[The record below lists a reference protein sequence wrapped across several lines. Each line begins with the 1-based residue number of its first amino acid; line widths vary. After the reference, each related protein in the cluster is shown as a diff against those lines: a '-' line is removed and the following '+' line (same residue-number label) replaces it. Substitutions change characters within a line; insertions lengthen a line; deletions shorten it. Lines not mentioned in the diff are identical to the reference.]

1 MENKK
6 VKCSSKEHE
15 EFEAFFYCQQC
26 MIYLCKKCVNIHSK
40 LCQDHIPYSLEKDIK
55 DVFTGIC
62 KNKNHSLRLNYFCKT
77 HNQLCCAQCITKI
90 KDKDDGQHNNCE
102 ICTIENIKSVKKNK
116 LQDNL
121 KSLENFSK
129 TLESSIDEL
138 KQLFQKMNENKENLK
153 LEVQKIFTNLRNIM
167 NEREDELLSQID
179 KKLDNLFFEESLM
192 KECNDLPTK
201 VKLSLENGNSISK
214 DWENEKKLNYLI
226 NDCIKIE
233 NNISYINNMNGI
245 INKCKSIQCKV
256 KFSPEKDMKK
266 LENNLKSF
274 GKIYY
279 SNLKFKKCPSNINVK
294 RKYILKG
301 KKNNILT
308 KNGTDKNW
316 IGTICENQ
324 LDKLKEYKWKITILK
339 SKDNKIMVGVATT
352 DFDIN
357 SSSYDNCGW
366 YYNLKNSCYYS
377 GPPHNYNQKKTDN
390 SSINKISN
398 NRKDRSNSSES
409 KKSNKSKS
417 SESKSSSK
425 SKSIS
430 LKSKRSSKS
439 KSSENKRSSKS
450 RSYRSKRPSS
460 SNSKNSYKSKR
471 SRNSQK
477 SNESKN
483 SRESNS
489 SESSKS
495 NIIFN
500 AGKEIILYLNNE
512 EKILQFIIDN
522 EEKGKYNDLP
532 LDKPIVPAIFL
543 YNRND
548 SVKIEE
554 C

>member
-1 MENKK
+1 
-6 VKCSSKEHE
+6 
-15 EFEAFFYCQQC
+15 
-26 MIYLCKKCVNIHSK
+26 
-40 LCQDHIPYSLEKDIK
+40 
-55 DVFTGIC
+55 
-62 KNKNHSLRLNYFCKT
+62 
-77 HNQLCCAQCITKI
+77 
-90 KDKDDGQHNNCE
+90 
-102 ICTIENIKSVKKNK
+102 
-116 LQDNL
+116 
-121 KSLENFSK
+121 
-129 TLESSIDEL
+129 
-138 KQLFQKMNENKENLK
+138 
-153 LEVQKIFTNLRNIM
+153 
-167 NEREDELLSQID
+167 
-179 KKLDNLFFEESLM
+179 
-192 KECNDLPTK
+192 
-201 VKLSLENGNSISK
+201 
-214 DWENEKKLNYLI
+214 
-226 NDCIKIE
+226 
-233 NNISYINNMNGI
+233 MNGI

>member
-1 MENKK
+1 
-6 VKCSSKEHE
+6 
-15 EFEAFFYCQQC
+15 
-26 MIYLCKKCVNIHSK
+26 
-40 LCQDHIPYSLEKDIK
+40 
-55 DVFTGIC
+55 
-62 KNKNHSLRLNYFCKT
+62 
-77 HNQLCCAQCITKI
+77 
-90 KDKDDGQHNNCE
+90 
-102 ICTIENIKSVKKNK
+102 
-116 LQDNL
+116 
-121 KSLENFSK
+121 
-129 TLESSIDEL
+129 
-138 KQLFQKMNENKENLK
+138 
-153 LEVQKIFTNLRNIM
+153 
-167 NEREDELLSQID
+167 
-179 KKLDNLFFEESLM
+179 M

-201 VKLSLENGNSISK
+201 VKLSLEDGNSISK
-214 DWENEKKLNYLI
+214 DWENDKKLNYLI

-279 SNLKFKKCPSNINVK
+279 TNLKFKKCPSNINVK

-339 SKDNKIMVGVATT
+339 SKDNNIMVGVATT

-398 NRKDRSNSSES
+398 NRKDRNSSSES

-439 KSSENKRSSKS
+439 KSENKRSSKS
-450 RSYRSKRPSS
+450 RSYRSKRSSS